1 MEELINEHAKEAR
14 KKLEGNKRMKHRKI
28 ADDASAVSSIHSNV
42 TRPLRVRMPT
52 KPKRTVVPPQP
63 PSENLSDFAPPIELP
78 LTSIVIAEPP
88 SRPKRKAATK
98 ASAAIQQLKRKRSS
112 PSITE
117 SDESL
122 ASVQTCPP
130 TTSSST
136 APPRNKRRQL
146 LKQTQ
151 IKNKSI
157 VSSIKKVAAQSQD
170 VETDYTVGQFS
181 PVQTFPNQYNI
192 SPNYEGPETSMTVG
206 EAERLYE
213 SDSD

>member
-1 MEELINEHAKEAR
+1 ME
-14 KKLEGNKRMKHRKI
+14 
-28 ADDASAVSSIHSNV
+28 
-42 TRPLRVRMPT
+42 P
-52 KPKRTVVPPQP
+52 
-63 PSENLSDFAPPIELP
+63 P

-88 SRPKRKAATK
+88 SRPKMKAATK
-98 ASAAIQQLKRKRSS
+98 ASAAILPLKRKRSS

-130 TTSSST
+130 TTYSST
-136 APPRNKRRQL
+136 APSRNKRRQL
-146 LKQTQ
+146 IKQTQ

-170 VETDYTVGQFS
+170 VETNCTVGQCS
-181 PVQTFPNQYNI
+181 PVQKFLIQYYI
-192 SPNYEGPETSMTVG
+192 SPYYEGPETSMTVG
-206 EAERLYE
+206 ETERLYE